1 MPLVTFKNISREYAG
16 RYVLRNVSFELNHGQ
31 KTGLIGI
38 NGSGKT
44 TVLRLLQG
52 LEQPS
57 QGCIDIAAEVRIGY
71 VPQHVE
77 FHTNQT
83 VRDYILAKHRSVTE
97 ILRQKELA
105 LDHAAPDQMQRL
117 LHEYQQARDSYD
129 RTGGDHFEQRVHA
142 MLDAL
147 GLAHRADHKVAQL
160 SGGEQNVLSMTH
172 ALLGDPNLLLL
183 DEPGNHLDYHGL
195 AWLDEFLQ
203 RFRGAI
209 LIVSHNRY
217 LLDRVVT
224 GIFELEN
231 GSIAPY
237 PGNYSAYRRIRQERL
252 ETQQR
257 QYQAYQQRLA
267 HIEALVRKFA
277 DIAQGHA
284 SDPAWGK
291 RLRARRSQLAREK
304 ANAVEKPRLQGQ
316 TISPDFHTDPT
327 RADIALQIR
336 GYNKAFGDL
345 ELFKGL
351 NWQIEGGQRWALVGP
366 NGCGKTTLL
375 RDIVVQGHWEHPN
388 IRIGPSF
395 TIGYAAQQQELLD
408 PELTVFEELS
418 AIDGP
423 NRQQVLDIL
432 ARFLFTDQEI
442 NKKTAQLSGGERNR
456 LQLARLMLTKPNFL
470 ILDEPTNHL
479 DIPTREAVEDALAEF
494 QGAILVV
501 SHDRY
506 FLDKVVNHVARVEN
520 KTLTTYDG
528 SFTDYWATRLDR
540 PSRATGRITD
550 RAKARSPQKEARTS
564 SGGRDWQQRKADA
577 AAIRKAQKH
586 TQKLEEEINQT
597 EREKDLISSQISQ
610 AFSRGRNEEG
620 IQLSQQLHQI
630 TAHLDQ
636 LYHQWIQAREDHHC
650 DSQSPDE
657 P

>member
-1 MPLVTFKNISREYAG
+1 MPLVIFKNISREYAG
-16 RYVLRNVSFELNHGQ
+16 RYVLQNVSFELNPGQ
-31 KTGLIGI
+31 KIGLIGV

-57 QGCIDIAAEVRIGY
+57 QGRIDIAGDVRIGY

-77 FHTNQT
+77 FHAGQT
-83 VRDYILAKHRSVTE
+83 VRDYILAEHRCLTE

-105 LDHAAPDQMQRL
+105 LDNAPPEQLQGL
-117 LHEYQQARDSYD
+117 LHEYQRARDTYD

-142 MLDAL
+142 MLESL
-147 GLAHRADHKVAQL
+147 GLSHRADHKVAQL

-172 ALLGDPNLLLL
+172 ALLAEPNLLLL
-183 DEPGNHLDYHGL
+183 DEPGNHLDYQGL

-217 LLDRVVT
+217 LLDRVVS
-224 GIFELEN
+224 GIFELDN
-231 GSIAPY
+231 GSITSY

-252 ETQQR
+252 EAQQR
-257 QYQAYQQRLA
+257 QYRAHQQRLA

-284 SDPAWGK
+284 SDATWGK
-291 RLRARRSQLAREK
+291 RLRARRSQLARER

-316 TISPDFHTDPT
+316 TISPDFQAEPT

-345 ELFKGL
+345 ELFANL
-351 NWQIEGGQRWALVGP
+351 DWQIEGEQRWALVGP

-375 RDIVVQGHWEHPN
+375 RDIVDQGHWEHAS
-388 IRIGPSF
+388 IRIGPSL

-408 PELTVFEELS
+408 PEVTVFEELS
-418 AIDGP
+418 AIDGA

-442 NKKTAQLSGGERNR
+442 NKKTAHLSGGERNR
-456 LQLARLMLTKPNFL
+456 LQLARLMLTRPNFL

-479 DIPTREAVEDALAEF
+479 DIPTREAVEGALAEF
-494 QGAILVV
+494 KGAILVV

-520 KTLTTYDG
+520 KALSTYTG
-528 SFTDYWATRLDR
+528 SFTDYWATRLDQ
-540 PSRATGRITD
+540 PSGASGRITD
-550 RAKARSPQKEARTS
+550 RAKGREPQKQTRTS
-564 SGGRDWQQRKADA
+564 SGGSDWQRRKTHA
-577 AAIRKAQKH
+577 ASIRKVQRH
-586 TQKLEEEINQT
+586 TQKLEEEIEQA
-597 EREKDLISSQISQ
+597 EREKDLISSQIAQ
-610 AFSRGRNEEG
+610 AFSGGRNEQGAE
-620 IQLSQQLHQI
+620 LSRKLHQI
-630 TAHLDQ
+630 SAHLRQ
-636 LYHQWIQAREDHHC
+636 LYNQWIRAQDSDHG
-650 DSQSPDE
+650 DISPLD
-657 P
+657 